1 MPVEIS
7 SPGALLHETLAL
19 VPGWQAA
26 SIDVKPLPGGR
37 TNHNF
42 LVSVN
47 GSLYVARIAA
57 PSSHNLGIRRSDE
70 FSTLRAATTAGIA
83 PKLVWIDNQ
92 RGILV
97 SEFIPGRHWSPEDIR
112 QHDNM
117 LRLADGLR
125 ATHEMRVSASEFDPV
140 TLGCEFEGRC
150 AADALS
156 LVARK
161 RWRIH
166 VPAVVFR
173 DKSGRKRCL
182 CHNDIN
188 RGNFID
194 DGARLWFIDWE
205 CAGIGD
211 PFYDLAVISHNN
223 RLTATEESELI
234 QAYQSYKTPADLE
247 HLERMKVAHDFYHV
261 FWYASQLSDT
271 TARDDFRQC
280 CDFHATRLD
289 EQLRAFNDDGSYIP
303 ANRQQA

>member
-7 SPGALLHETLAL
+7 NPAALLHETLAL
-19 VPGWQAA
+19 VPGWEAA
-26 SIDVKPLPGGR
+26 SINLKPLPGGR

-57 PSSHNLGIRRSDE
+57 PNSHNLGIRRSDE
-70 FSTLRAATTAGIA
+70 FSTLRAASTAGIA
-83 PKLVWIDNQ
+83 PKPVWIDNE
-92 RGILV
+92 RHILV

-112 QHDNM
+112 QSDNM
-117 LRLADGLR
+117 LRLADKLR
-125 ATHEMRVSASEFDPV
+125 ATHEMRVSASEFNPV
-140 TLGCEFEGRC
+140 TLGCEFESRC

-156 LVARK
+156 SVARE

-173 DKSGRKRCL
+173 HKSGRKRCL

-194 DGARLWFIDWE
+194 DGTRLWFIDWE

-211 PFYDLAVISHNN
+211 PFYDLAVTSRTTIASPLQKNPNSSRHISRTIPRQTLNIW
-223 RLTATEESELI
+223 SE
-234 QAYQSYKTPADLE
+234 
-247 HLERMKVAHDFYHV
+247 
-261 FWYASQLSDT
+261 
-271 TARDDFRQC
+271 
-280 CDFHATRLD
+280 
-289 EQLRAFNDDGSYIP
+289 
-303 ANRQQA
+303 